1 MVEVVK
7 LVNVVVVG
15 AGGRGRHWH
24 RASHWLVAP
33 QPAPSHCSPAP
44 GSTTPSPQTERRAV
58 NGRRL
63 GEPRRATTVPVSTVQ
78 VASKVAFRCMGPAR
92 PTQPR
97 HAALTVVP
105 RLVAVSFPVTGGQ
118 TSPTD
123 TVVVPTTIGSCGA
136 ALSPAT
142 SAPPATRKR
151 PPGQGDGF
159 FAITGVAT
167 ARARAAIETVR
178 LGDLISMSFSDGA

>member
-1 MVEVVK
+1 MATERWKRFRAWTGGRGVSRRIAESASSSHCRATDCGGRVVEVVK

-63 GEPRRATTVPVSTVQ
+63 GEPRRAT
-78 VASKVAFRCMGPAR
+78 G
-92 PTQPR
+92 
-97 HAALTVVP
+97 
-105 RLVAVSFPVTGGQ
+105 
-118 TSPTD
+118 
-123 TVVVPTTIGSCGA
+123 
-136 ALSPAT
+136 
-142 SAPPATRKR
+142 KR
-151 PPGQGDGF
+151 PRGRGDGF

>member
-1 MVEVVK
+1 
-7 LVNVVVVG
+7 
-15 AGGRGRHWH
+15 
-24 RASHWLVAP
+24 
-33 QPAPSHCSPAP
+33 
-44 GSTTPSPQTERRAV
+44 
-58 NGRRL
+58 
-63 GEPRRATTVPVSTVQ
+63 
-78 VASKVAFRCMGPAR
+78 
-92 PTQPR
+92 
-97 HAALTVVP
+97 LTVVP

-136 ALSPAT
+136 LSPAT

-159 FAITGVAT
+159 FALTGVAT
-167 ARARAAIETVR
+167 ARARVAIETVR